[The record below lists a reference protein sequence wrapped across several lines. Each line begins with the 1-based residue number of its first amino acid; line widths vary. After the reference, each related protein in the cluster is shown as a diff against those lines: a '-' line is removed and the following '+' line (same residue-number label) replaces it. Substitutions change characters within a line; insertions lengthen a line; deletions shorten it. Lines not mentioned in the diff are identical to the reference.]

1 MFLFCLFEYCLFF
14 FFLTD
19 MVFTATTPTTNPSA
33 KNAVT
38 TKSGQ
43 HQISSQN
50 NSNVTLPKFL

>member
-1 MFLFCLFEYCLFF
+1 
-14 FFLTD
+14 

-43 HQISSQN
+43 HQISIPN
-50 NSNVTLPKFL
+50 NSNVTLPKFLWFYNLSWVALGQVRLG

>member
-1 MFLFCLFEYCLFF
+1 
-14 FFLTD
+14 

-43 HQISSQN
+43 HHISSQN
-50 NSNVTLPKFL
+50 NSNITLPKIL